1 MGAAGAVAAGAAAD
15 FRFLFR
21 WLDWVDSVAEEVVA
35 GAGVEV
41 GVEAVAA
48 GSEVL
53 EEEEDS
59 VVVAADR
66 AGNTPQFVNRGL

>member
-1 MGAAGAVAAGAAAD
+1 MAEEEEAGAA
-15 FRFLFR
+15 
-21 WLDWVDSVAEEVVA
+21 
-35 GAGVEV
+35 VEV

-59 VVVAADR
+59 VVAAADR